1 MLTKELQDELN
12 IEIDKSSPEVQTFL
26 RDKYFSDTLGLIG
39 RVNTLNES
47 QKDALYLEV
56 VMQVLGLNDY
66 DDFADSIKN
75 ELKTGEEEL
84 PAENVKQIVNDINIY
99 VFDKIKREE
108 KSDVPVDTVIS
119 PNINGIESGETVM
132 PTPSLRESIMKNT
145 GVEDKY
151 SIGFLT
157 KPNLVNDET
166 KTVPVITEK
175 VVDTV
180 VAPEI
185 MPDVYREMPE
195 PVDKTIK
202 HE

>member
-1 MLTKELQDELN
+1 MLNKELQDELN
-12 IEIDKSSPEVQTFL
+12 IEIDRASIEVQTFL
-26 RDKYFSDTLGLIG
+26 RDKYFTDTLALIG
-39 RVNTLNES
+39 RVNTLNDI

-66 DDFADSIKN
+66 TDFADSVRN
-75 ELKTGEEEL
+75 ELKVGEEEL
-84 PAENVKQIVNDINIY
+84 PTENIKQIVNDINVY

-108 KSDVPVDTVIS
+108 KKELSPEVVIS
-119 PNINGIESGETVM
+119 PNINGVVGKETTI
-132 PTPSLRESIMKNT
+132 PTPSLRESIMKKT

-157 KPNLVNDET
+157 KPSPVSVET
-166 KTVPVITEK
+166 KVAPVIIEKEAVTEK
-175 VVDTV
+175 V
-180 VAPEI
+180 PEV

-195 PVDKTIK
+195 PVDKTLK